1 MEYRE
6 QVMQELLDVVGI
18 DLMADIARILDAHW
32 KYVEDDIKIAVAN
45 EHETLVMYYEDKM
58 DKAKKDLKE
67 MDEMS
72 ADLAAIIVKRDKQ
85 IEAMQNYVDYSQRE
99 LL

>member
-1 MEYRE
+1 MTNQE
-6 QVMQELLDVVGI
+6 QVIQELLDTVGV

-32 KYVEDDIKIAVAN
+32 KYVEDDIKVAVACT
-45 EHETLVMYYEDKM
+45 EETLIMHYEDKI
-58 DKAKKDLKE
+58 DKLKKDLKE

>member
-1 MEYRE
+1 MTKHE
-6 QVMQELLDVVGI
+6 QVIQEMLDTVGVA
-18 DLMADIARILDAHW
+18 LMADIARILDAHW

>member
-1 MEYRE
+1 MTKDRAFEMFLE
-6 QVMQELLDVVGI
+6 ASGKWNQVQQKVLNKVYD
-18 DLMADIARILDAHW
+18 DI
-32 KYVEDDIKIAVAN
+32 EDDIKVAVACA
-45 EHETLVMYYEDKM
+45 EETLIMHYEDKI
-58 DKAKKDLKE
+58 DKLKKDLKE

>member
-1 MEYRE
+1 MTKDRAFEMFLE
-6 QVMQELLDVVGI
+6 ASGTWNQVQQKVLNKVYD
-18 DLMADIARILDAHW
+18 DI
-32 KYVEDDIKIAVAN
+32 EDDIKVAVACA
-45 EHETLVMYYEDKM
+45 EETLIMYYEDKM

-72 ADLAAIIVKRDKQ
+72 ADLAAIIIKRDKQ